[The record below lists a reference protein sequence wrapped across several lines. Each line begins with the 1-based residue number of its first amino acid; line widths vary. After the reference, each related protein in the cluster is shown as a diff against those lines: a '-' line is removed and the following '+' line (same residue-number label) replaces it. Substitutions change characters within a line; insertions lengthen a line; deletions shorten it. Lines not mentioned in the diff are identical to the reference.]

1 MRGWALRGPT
11 LFCAPDTAWIQEVKV
26 LHRLQWL
33 LMGGDGMERRKI
45 LLATCIWLIAAF
57 VLWTTDVLAGQVTIK
72 GTVNEEAQIVADDGE
87 IYEVANTELGGE
99 VAKLVGVKVL
109 VMGTVEETE
118 GKKVV
123 TVTAYQVLDEHSE
136 GTIT

>member
-1 MRGWALRGPT
+1 
-11 LFCAPDTAWIQEVKV
+11 
-26 LHRLQWL
+26 
-33 LMGGDGMERRKI
+33 MERRKI

>member
-1 MRGWALRGPT
+1 
-11 LFCAPDTAWIQEVKV
+11 
-26 LHRLQWL
+26 
-33 LMGGDGMERRKI
+33 MERLKI
-45 LLATCIWLIAAF
+45 LLAACILLIVVF
-57 VLWTTDVLAGQVTIK
+57 VFWTDALAGQVTIK

-87 IYEVANTELGGE
+87 IYQVADTELGSE
-99 VAKLVGVKVL
+99 VVTLVGARVL
-109 VMGTVEETE
+109 VMGTVGETE